1 MLLLETTKINSSL
14 SIFVQLLSVLNVY
27 LNALILVNEINGVVD
42 PEQAELFNGNTTNT
56 GIFAIWYSTVRNAL
70 SLSYPIVFDVLPTP

>member
-56 GIFAIWYSTVRNAL
+56 GIFAI
-70 SLSYPIVFDVLPTP
+70 

>member
-1 MLLLETTKINSSL
+1 MLLLETTKISSSL

-56 GIFAIWYSTVRNAL
+56 GIFAI
-70 SLSYPIVFDVLPTP
+70 